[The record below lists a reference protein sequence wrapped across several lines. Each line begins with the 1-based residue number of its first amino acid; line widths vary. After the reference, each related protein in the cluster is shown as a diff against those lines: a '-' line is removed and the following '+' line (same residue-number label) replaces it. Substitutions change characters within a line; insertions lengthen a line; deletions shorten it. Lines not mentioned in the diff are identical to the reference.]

1 MNPNTTT
8 SYYDWVINLNYTDF
22 KNLPY
27 HTKSDF
33 PLDGDGGGDGYGNG
47 YGDGETMGYGN
58 KPFAKFPQY
67 FPAPPTSISPN
78 PNYGGS
84 VAGTPGEWVSY

>member
-1 MNPNTTT
+1 MNPTTT
-8 SYYDWVINLNYTDF
+8 TNYQDWVINLDYTDF

-27 HTKSDF
+27 HPKSDF

-58 KPFAKFPQY
+58 KPFAKFPHL
-67 FPAPPTSISPN
+67 AECSIR
-78 PNYGGS
+78 
-84 VAGTPGEWVSY
+84 AGTPGEWVSY